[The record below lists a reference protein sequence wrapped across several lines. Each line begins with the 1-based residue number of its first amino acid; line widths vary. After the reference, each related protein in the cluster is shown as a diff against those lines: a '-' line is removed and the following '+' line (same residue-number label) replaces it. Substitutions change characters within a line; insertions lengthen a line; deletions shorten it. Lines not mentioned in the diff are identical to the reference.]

1 MIEMKHDTRKTIT
14 SALMIALVLLT
25 ASAAGATHDPGI
37 IEPPED
43 ETVLSIH
50 PDPIQRAA
58 ESPWTSGR
66 RAAALPLTADEVSP
80 ELMATLLGE
89 SEPSS
94 ITGEPGFVPG
104 SPPEPG
110 ADAEAWVDFHEEWEA
125 AVAED
130 STGEAD
136 RMQPTTPIAAEMANT
151 HTGAYT
157 SFYGNK
163 YAPMWKQQP
172 FRAIGKLYFDT
183 SAGPTYCTAAVIG
196 PDLIVTA
203 AQCILNTNTDT
214 FYTNFAFCPAARGT
228 ACPYGTFPWLGIVV
242 QYAYLEATSWETVIN
257 IDVALVHLEA
267 NRAGRS
273 VQTYTGWLG
282 RSWNLPSSQHT
293 FTFGYQATKQGAE
306 FSTICAGEASE
317 AGVDVLETGCDSG
330 SGYLGG
336 PWLVNFAPY
345 VIESANYINGVTS
358 YQYTRGRNAIGGPRF
373 SMENIVRLCDALPEC

>member
-1 MIEMKHDTRKTIT
+1 MKRHMRKTGIT
-14 SALMIALVLLT
+14 ALMIVLIFLAT
-25 ASAAGATHDPGI
+25 LAAGATSDPGV

-43 ETVLSIH
+43 EGVLSLR
-50 PDPIQRAA
+50 PDPAQRAA
-58 ESPWTSGR
+58 ESPWTSGK

-110 ADAEAWVDFHEEWEA
+110 ADTEARADFPEEWEA
-125 AVAED
+125 AVFEDRAGAAIGMRSTPPTSAETVN
-130 STGEAD
+130 S
-136 RMQPTTPIAAEMANT
+136 

-163 YAPMWKQQP
+163 YAPMWKQYP
-172 FRAIGKLYFDT
+172 YKAIGKLYFDT
-183 SAGPTYCTAAVIG
+183 LAGPTYCTAAVLG

-203 AQCILNTNTDT
+203 AQCILNTRTDT
-214 FYTNFAFCPAARGT
+214 FYTNFAFCPAARGS
-228 ACPYGTFPWLGIVV
+228 ACPYGMFPWLGLVL
-242 QYAYLEATSWETVIN
+242 QYAYLEAPSWETVIN
-257 IDVALVHLEA
+257 IDVALVLLES
-267 NRAGRS
+267 NRSGRS
-273 VQTYTGWLG
+273 VQAYTGWLG
-282 RSWNLPSSQHT
+282 RSWNLPSNQHT
-293 FTFGYQATKQGAE
+293 FAFGYQETKQGAR

-330 SGYLGG
+330 SGFLGG

-345 VIESANYINGVTS
+345 VVESANYINGITS

-373 SMENIVRLCDALPEC
+373 SIENIVRLCDALPEC